1 MMSLFEN
8 DQYQWRETYF
18 VLFDEARRP
27 QAVSLV
33 KVLDKAGK
41 GLQVSDV
48 RQDAQGLIESL
59 TVRSPDDYA
68 AMDISYVSGEEVT
81 EQVAELA
88 DELQEAG
95 NSDAEKAL
103 LSQLLKCSG
112 RLDIYHFEQ
121 TVGLETDE
129 DDGAELMDPGA
140 LLTILEHL
148 AKLCSGVV
156 IDPQTG
162 ILL

>member
-1 MMSLFEN
+1 MSLFEN
-8 DQYQWRETYF
+8 EEYQWRETYF

-27 QAVSLV
+27 KAVSLV
-33 KVLDKAGK
+33 KTLEKAGK
-41 GLQVSDV
+41 CLEVSNV
-48 RQDAQGLIESL
+48 REDADGLIESL

-68 AMDISYVSGEEVT
+68 AMDISYVSGDEVV

-88 DELQEAG
+88 DELQGMGDSPAQQT
-95 NSDAEKAL
+95 L
-103 LSQLLKCSG
+103 LSRLCNCSG

-121 TVGLETDE
+121 TVGAEVEQQDDET
-129 DDGAELMDPGA
+129 ELMDPGA
-140 LLTILEHL
+140 LLTILDHL
-148 AKLCSGVV
+148 ATLCSGVV